1 MKIMI
6 VDDSLFAQQYT
17 KKQIHQKYPGAE
29 YILASSGDAAY
40 DMFLSEKP
48 DMMVTDLLMPG
59 ITGQKL
65 ISMVRE
71 IDTACRIVVLSCDIQ
86 KAVREEIESLGV
98 QCFINKPLNDENIT
112 KLCEV
117 VETV

>member
-17 KKQIHQKYPGAE
+17 KKQIQQKYPKAE
-29 YILASSGDAAY
+29 YILASSGQEAY
-40 DMFLSEKP
+40 NTFASQRP
-48 DMMVTDLLMPG
+48 DVVVTDLLMPG

-65 ISMVRE
+65 ISMIRK

-86 KAVREEIESLGV
+86 KAVRDEIAELDV
-98 QCFINKPLNDENIT
+98 QCFINKPLNDDNIAMLQDT
-112 KLCEV
+112 IGKG
-117 VETV
+117 